1 MELTT
6 KTLPSMRLAAVL
18 HAGPYQQIGPAFK
31 KLGAIAGPARLFAHP
46 DAMMIGVY
54 KDDPQTTP
62 AERLRSAAGVVIPDS
77 VRVPEGLVEERAPGG
92 RFACA
97 THHGSYETLPDTW
110 KRLMHELIPAAGHR
124 RRAAPSYE
132 RYIND
137 PTQVPDAELL
147 TEICIPI
154 E

>member
-6 KTLPSMRLAAVL
+6 KNLSAMRLAAVL
-18 HAGPYQQIGPAFK
+18 HNGAYNTIGPAFR

-54 KDDPQTTP
+54 KDDPRTTP
-62 AERLRSAAGVVIPDS
+62 VAELRSAAGVAIPEGVRIPD
-77 VRVPEGLVEERAPGG
+77 GLVEERAVGG
-92 RFACA
+92 RFACG
-97 THHGSYETLPDTW
+97 THHGSYEKLPDAW
-110 KRLMHELIPAAGHR
+110 KRLMTELIPAAGYHR
-124 RRAAPSYE
+124 RDAASYE

-137 PTQVPDAELL
+137 PTQVPEAELL